1 MPGPGSPADRLR
13 TLLAED
19 RLYVTPSCFDALSAK
34 MIERAGFDLAFMSGF
49 AVSAA
54 RLGMPDT
61 GLISYGEIL
70 DTGRNVC
77 DAVDIPVIGDADT
90 GYGNEMNVRRTIEG
104 YARAGFAAAM
114 PLHAPRFKFA
124 ADIGNHVGAAA
135 HHDVRP
141 FRYEFQSGK

>member
-90 GYGNEMNVRRTIEG
+90 GYGNPINAECEPGGSDDPSMPPAETCPEPEIDDEG
-104 YARAGFAAAM
+104 
-114 PLHAPRFKFA
+114 
-124 ADIGNHVGAAA
+124 
-135 HHDVRP
+135 
-141 FRYEFQSGK
+141 